1 MVYDENTLSLV
12 RDALLITLK
21 IAGPILAAGVLV
33 GLLISILQSV
43 TSIHDQ
49 SLTFVPKILAMI
61 ALAILLL
68 PWIARRLVEYTT
80 ELFTL
85 FAS

>member
-1 MVYDENTLSLV
+1 VTYDEATLTLV
-12 RDALLITLK
+12 RDALMITLK

-33 GLLISILQSV
+33 GLVISVLQSV

-49 SLTFVPKILAMI
+49 SLTFVPKILAMV
-61 ALAILLL
+61 ALAVLLL
-68 PWIARRLVEYTT
+68 PWIARRLIEYTV

-85 FAS
+85 FAG

>member
-1 MVYDENTLSLV
+1 MLYDESTLSLV

-33 GLLISILQSV
+33 GLLISVLQSV

-61 ALAILLL
+61 ALAVLLL
-68 PWIARRLVEYTT
+68 PWIARRLIEYTT

-85 FAS
+85 FVA

>member
-1 MVYDENTLSLV
+1 MQYDEATLSMV
-12 RDALLITLK
+12 RDALIITLK

-33 GLLISILQSV
+33 GLVISVLQSV

-49 SLTFVPKILAMI
+49 SLTFVPKIIAMVV
-61 ALAILLL
+61 LAILLL
-68 PWIARRLVEYTT
+68 PWIAGRLIEYTT
-80 ELFTL
+80 DLFTL

>member
-1 MVYDENTLSLV
+1 MTYDEATLALV
-12 RDALLITLK
+12 RDALMITLK

-33 GLLISILQSV
+33 GLAISVLQSV

-49 SLTFVPKILAMI
+49 SLTFVPKILAMV
-61 ALAILLL
+61 ALAVLLL
-68 PWIARRLVEYTT
+68 PWIARRLIEYTV

-85 FAS
+85 FAG

>member
-1 MVYDENTLSLV
+1 MIYDESTLSLV

-49 SLTFVPKILAMI
+49 SLTFVPKILVMI
-61 ALAILLL
+61 ALAVLLL
-68 PWIARRLVEYTT
+68 PWIARRLIEYTT

-85 FAS
+85 FAA

>member
-1 MVYDENTLSLV
+1 MSYDEATLALV

-33 GLLISILQSV
+33 GLGISILQSV

-49 SLTFVPKILAMI
+49 SLTFVPKVLAMI
-61 ALAILLL
+61 VLTVLLL
-68 PWIARRLVEYTT
+68 PWIARRLVEYTID
-80 ELFTL
+80 LFTL
-85 FAS
+85 FTG